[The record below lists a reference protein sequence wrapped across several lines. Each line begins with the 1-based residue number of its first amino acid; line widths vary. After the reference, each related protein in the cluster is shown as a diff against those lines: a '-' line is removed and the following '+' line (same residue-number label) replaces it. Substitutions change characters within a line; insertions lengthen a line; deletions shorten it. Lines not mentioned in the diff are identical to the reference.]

1 MSIFDSLLS
10 AAGSNID
17 IGQIAER
24 TGLDPATAQQAV
36 AALAQAHTQDGDT
49 VDNAAAQT
57 GLDPDTLSQII
68 GHIGGEGGVG
78 ARASRK
84 PAPRKIAPC
93 AGHEGPDGGA
103 THGVGQW
110 RAFEGVDHGGDSVHA
125 ALSSGVFFFGGR
137 GSSALTRA

>member
-68 GHIGGEGGVG
+68 GHIGGEGALGQI
-78 ARASRK
+78 ASSVSQN
-84 PAPRKIAPC
+84 PQLL
-93 AGHEGPDGGA
+93 ESVLGG
-103 THGVGQW
+103 QS
-110 RAFEGVDHGGDSVHA
+110 GG
-125 ALSSGVFFFGGR
+125 LGGLIGGFLGR
-137 GSSALTRA
+137 E